1 VVILDLIEGLSIR
14 LSRYGLTLV
23 IEGFRRSLSLL
34 GIPKVVKA
42 LID

>member
-1 VVILDLIEGLSIR
+1 MLDLIKGLSIR

-23 IEGFRRSLSLL
+23 IEGFRRLPSLL
-34 GIPKVVKA
+34 GIPKVVKV